1 MNPDDSDDTI
11 APADDTAQAEAISSD
26 TPQPTSPAT
35 LPVIEPDVDDN
46 ADTAPD
52 AIPDPNVATPATSTP
67 DESVPTTI
75 PSDPAV
81 LSASQISPSSL
92 AADAAPQSA
101 NTAFL
106 DAIRPLAVAADH
118 RRTAKQE
125 EKLMAFAV
133 QHGSITR
140 ADARRLLEISRTT
153 IDRCFDDLVR
163 QGKLIKTGPKSETV
177 YKITGQ

>member
-1 MNPDDSDDTI
+1 MNPDDSDDTNNVTAPP
-11 APADDTAQAEAISSD
+11 APADDTNTDAD
-26 TPQPTSPAT
+26 TSAAA
-35 LPVIEPDVDDN
+35 PVIEPDVDDN
-46 ADTAPD
+46 ADTVPA
-52 AIPDPNVATPATSTP
+52 AAPDPNVATPATSTP
-67 DESVPTTI
+67 DESVPTV
-75 PSDPAV
+75 PSDPAI

-92 AADAAPQSA
+92 AAPQSA

-125 EKLMAFAV
+125 DQLIAFAV

-177 YKITGQ
+177 YKIP